1 MMTELREKECI
12 DVNQKETGQGEYAL
26 DKSNR
31 KGKVPLRNV
40 CLHKSL
46 PLHALRVK
54 GRDYGDVLFPLHLTD
69 FTHGV
74 PALG

>member
-1 MMTELREKECI
+1 MTELREKECI
-12 DVNQKETGQGEYAL
+12 EVNQKETGKGEYAV

-46 PLHALRVK
+46 PLHPIELKA
-54 GRDYGDVLFPLHLTD
+54 GTTEMFPSLYISD
-69 FTHGV
+69 FTHGA